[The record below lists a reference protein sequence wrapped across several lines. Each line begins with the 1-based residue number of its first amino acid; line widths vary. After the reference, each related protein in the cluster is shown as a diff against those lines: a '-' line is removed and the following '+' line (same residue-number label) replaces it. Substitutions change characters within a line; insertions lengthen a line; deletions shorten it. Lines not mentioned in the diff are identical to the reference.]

1 MHDFPA
7 PGISRRAALAAGL
20 GILLGEMASDA
31 VAGEAAVSER
41 AFPAVQGHRGASGL
55 APENTLAAFRRAIS
69 LGADGVEMDL
79 QVTRDEAVVVIHDD
93 RLDRTTDRQG
103 RISDLT
109 LAEIRQAD
117 AGSKFAPAFRGE
129 RVPTLQEVIA
139 LVKADGNERFHLN
152 LEIKFAA
159 GREGQPADIEER
171 VLTILRETGFV
182 HRVTVQS
189 FFHPSPAKMKRLEP
203 RIPTGLLVS
212 ERHPVADP
220 VALVRQHGAEY
231 FAPNYRLVTAEMVAS
246 LHAAGIPVVV
256 WTVNEPAEMRRLVAL
271 GVGALRGDALISD
284 YPDRALAFRQAH

>member
-1 MHDFPA
+1 MHHFPA

-31 VAGEAAVSER
+31 VAGEATVSER

-117 AGSKFAPAFRGE
+117 AGGKFAPAFRGE

-139 LVKADGNERFHLN
+139 LVKAEAGERFRLN

-159 GREGQPADIEER
+159 GREGQPPDIEER
-171 VLTILRETGFV
+171 VLAVLHEADFL

-189 FFHPSPAKMKRLEP
+189 FYHPSPAKMKRLEP

-212 ERHPVADP
+212 ERRPVADP
-220 VALVRQHGAEY
+220 VALVRQHGADY

-284 YPDRALAFRQAH
+284 FPDRALAFRQVH